1 MQVKFL
7 LLKRGNKGL
16 DQGDALLRVLRAV
29 HEESVVPMLLEFRGF
44 LAERAANALTELQL
58 RSRLGR
64 VEIREAFSAKVFQLC
79 EEFLELSNT
88 AGELFNSGGFG
99 ARSGLF

>member
-16 DQGDALLRVLRAV
+16 DQCDALLRVLRAA
-29 HEESVVPMLLEFRGF
+29 HEKSVVPMLLEFRGF
-44 LAERAANALTELQL
+44 LAKRAANALTELQL

-64 VEIREAFSAKVFQLC
+64 VEIREAFSAKVCNLC

-88 AGELFNSGGFG
+88 AGELFNRGGFG